1 MRSLLACVAAIA
13 LNSVAMACPPISV
26 YPQLSGNVTI
36 GNESYFAFRA
46 SSAEVVN
53 IPFAGGLGVY
63 SSYSVANAPGS
74 GQEVDVIAARLAA
87 GNWVFP
93 TAAIAW
99 FDAQDNYNVTVD
111 NSSINAT
118 VNAGVF
124 ASAMSTIFDTVFEFE
139 DTNND
144 GSYTPNEDRI
154 VSFQSLFGL
163 AWNNMCDLIQ
173 KDNPLTIF
181 NITSSTLFTP
191 FQFGIQTYLSD
202 VIGVTSN
209 GALVTPRTMK
219 IDLLIKDYPYQGTV
233 NKTYLGL
240 SAYILSAQANAS
252 VTAAFNADTSV
263 AAGSGDAQM
272 SFSWLAEAQVDGKN
286 DQVKASGL
294 TEAKADLGG
303 IGLAADFFFSGLA
316 GASVDVQKIY
326 FSFPSERPKSV
337 YWDPTMGAGV
347 PPQTGGS
354 SSSSI
359 SRLALGLIV
368 GLGAVALIVISYI
381 TFRYCKRRAE
391 TRAETESLVDNASYA
406 RAADI

>member
-87 GNWVFP
+87 GNLVFP

-99 FDAQDNYNVTVD
+99 FDAQDNYNVTFD
-111 NSSINAT
+111 NSSINAS

-124 ASAMSTIFDTVFEFE
+124 ASAMSTIFDKVFEFE
-139 DTNND
+139 DSNND
-144 GSYTPNEDRI
+144 GSYTPNVDRI
-154 VSFQSLFGL
+154 VSTQSLFGL
-163 AWNNMCDLIQ
+163 GWNNMCDLIQ

-272 SFSWLAEAQVDGKN
+272 SFSWLAQAQVDDEVKN
-286 DQVKASGL
+286 VIASGL

-316 GASVDVQKIY
+316 GASVDAKKIY
-326 FSFPSERPKSV
+326 FTFPSVRPKSV

-354 SSSSI
+354 SSSI

-368 GLGAVALIVISYI
+368 GLGAFALIVISYI